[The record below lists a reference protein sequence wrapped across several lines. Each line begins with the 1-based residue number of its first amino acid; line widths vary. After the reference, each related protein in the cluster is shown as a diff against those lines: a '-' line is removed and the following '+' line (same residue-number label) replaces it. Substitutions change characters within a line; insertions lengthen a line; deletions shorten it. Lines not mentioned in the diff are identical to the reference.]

1 MHRTTLTFSDTLIR
15 KAKLRAAS
23 EGLSLSDVV
32 RRLLTRWVAGELRLE
47 SEPPREALLRTAL
60 ASFGMWKDRDPDRF
74 LAESRAGLD
83 RRDDETEDA
92 RMGS

>member
-1 MHRTTLTFSDTLIR
+1 MHRTTFTFSENLIR
-15 KAKLRAAS
+15 KAKVRAAS

-32 RRLLTRWVAGELRLE
+32 RRLLARWVAGELRLD
-47 SEPPREALLRTAL
+47 SEPPREALIRTAL
-60 ASFGMWKDRDPDRF
+60 GSFGMWRDRDPDRF

-83 RRDDETEDA
+83 RRDGETKDA